1 MIHELIEHRVLGA
14 VRFVHA
20 VTGGKVADG
29 LVVRSE
35 TAVLRRNRS
44 GLWVI
49 WNAPGL
55 EAHTEVFD
63 QPPDLPALGSVTFSL
78 TVSDPLRRYLPRAAA
93 IPLPRDPTVAQAH
106 SAGSLFQPVDVPLYL
121 TSVASISPGW
131 AVIRAHVK
139 NAGTGAPLVSALVRV
154 LRVSNGQV
162 VARGMSDDRGEALL
176 VVPGIPVTTFNV
188 GVGPVLATEIDVT
201 VEAIF
206 DPVAGTFTD
215 PDAVESRVGLPSASS
230 PRKLAA
236 GRTLALE
243 LAVTVP

>member
-1 MIHELIEHRVLGA
+1 MIQERIEHRVLGA
-14 VRFVHA
+14 VRFVDA
-20 VTGGKVADG
+20 VTRSRVSDG

-35 TAVLRRNRS
+35 TADLRRNRS

-49 WNAPGL
+49 WNATGL

-63 QPPDLPALGSVTFSL
+63 QPPALPALGSVTFSL
-78 TVSDPLRRYLPRAAA
+78 TVSDPLRRYLPRGAA
-93 IPLPRDPTVAQAH
+93 IALPRDPAPAQAQ
-106 SAGSLFQPVDVPLYL
+106 SAGSLFQPVDLALYPA
-121 TSVASISPGW
+121 SGASISPGW
-131 AVIRAHVK
+131 SVIRAHVT
-139 NAGTGAPLVSALVRV
+139 NAGTSAPLVSALVRV

-162 VARGMSDDRGEALL
+162 LARGMSDDHGEALV

-201 VEAIF
+201 VQAIL
-206 DPVAGTFTD
+206 DPAAGPFTD
-215 PDAVESRVGLPSASS
+215 PDAVDSQVGLPSASS